1 MASELFVD
9 KITGKTGTS
18 GGAPITLSGDTA
30 TLGSGVTFPAGNII
44 KVEQATLTTASSV
57 TLNTTFADISGL
69 SKAITPSST
78 SNQILVL
85 VQVHVGRQNAVDR
98 SYPKIR
104 LVRGSTNIAIGTESD
119 SRFNVTSM
127 WDSASAD
134 INSTGVLS
142 MNWMDS
148 PSSDTEITYK
158 VQIFG
163 TLNRTFYLNQTGND
177 ASDGAG
183 GNAVSTLT
191 LMEIAR

>member
-1 MASELFVD
+1 
-9 KITGKTGTS
+9 
-18 GGAPITLSGDTA
+18 
-30 TLGSGVTFPAGNII
+30 
-44 KVEQATLTTASSV
+44 
-57 TLNTTFADISGL
+57 
-69 SKAITPSST
+69 
-78 SNQILVL
+78 
-85 VQVHVGRQNAVDR
+85 
-98 SYPKIR
+98 
-104 LVRGSTNIAIGTESD
+104 
-119 SRFNVTSM
+119 M

>member
-1 MASELFVD
+1 MATF
-9 KITGKTGTS
+9 KINGKNFATQSGTGEPTVS
-18 GGAPITLSGDTA
+18 SN
-30 TLGSGVTFPAGNII
+30 VVFPAGNII

-69 SKAITPSST
+69 SKAITPSSQ

-85 VQVHVGRQNAVDR
+85 VQVHVGRQNGSDR

-104 LVRGSTNIAIGTESD
+104 LVRGSTNIAISTESD
-119 SRFNVTSM
+119 SRQLVTSM
-127 WDSASAD
+127 WDVASAD
-134 INSTGVLS
+134 ANSTGVLS

-148 PSSDTEITYK
+148 PSSDSEITYK

-163 TLNRTFYLNQTGND
+163 SQNRTFYVNQTG
-177 ASDGAG
+177 SDENTAG